1 MPKKKTLLEYLGVIL
16 GSFILAV
23 GLIAFLIP
31 NKIAAG
37 GVSGLATISFYL
49 TGLPVGVTMLIF
61 NIPLFLISMK
71 ELGVKVGIKSL
82 AGTIA
87 LSFFIDML
95 TPFIPPSTQN
105 PLLAALYG
113 GIMSGLGL
121 GIVFRSKGTT
131 GGTDLGAALLHKYF
145 KSSIGMSLLAIDGIV
160 IILAGIVFNVEA
172 ALFALI
178 TVFVTSKVIDVVQ
191 EGISYT
197 RAAYII
203 SEKNSE
209 IADTINRVLERGVT
223 SLMGK
228 GTFTDTERQVLLCV
242 VSQREVTGL
251 KDLVY
256 DIDPSAFMIVSDVH
270 EVLGEGFKEPKSWR

>member
-1 MPKKKTLLEYLGVIL
+1 MPKKKTILEYLGVIL